1 MVVPLQT
8 RQEKVTVEQLATRD
22 HIIIEEF
29 DVLVF
34 HKWDSGPEDGGSR
47 MACLH
52 TTSRSCSRMSG
63 SRMEVTGEVEYGQ
76 WQRRLRDVVG
86 RFGLE
91 DIFPISDSFRADF
104 RKTLTEQ
111 MNKVTL
117 PLMGVVIST
126 VDINRVK
133 IPEEAQNRLLRRW
146 LADRDVQ
153 IAESEKLT
161 SLVQGEAEAT
171 RFRLKEATRAESQT
185 RMMEAITE
193 GIRQVR
199 IDGGDARELIAM
211 SFIQALQKMAED
223 PATKMFFPSDM
234 RLADLRGSPAHP
246 QARSITSEGRTD
258 RSLVHPTIRPER
270 A

>member
-1 MVVPLQT
+1 
-8 RQEKVTVEQLATRD
+8 
-22 HIIIEEF
+22 
-29 DVLVF
+29 
-34 HKWDSGPEDGGSR
+34 
-47 MACLH
+47 
-52 TTSRSCSRMSG
+52 
-63 SRMEVTGEVEYGQ
+63 
-76 WQRRLRDVVG
+76 
-86 RFGLE
+86 
-91 DIFPISDSFRADF
+91 
-104 RKTLTEQ
+104 
-111 MNKVTL
+111 MNQVTL

-153 IAESEKLT
+153 IAESEKLR
-161 SLVQGEAEAT
+161 SLVQGEAETT

-234 RLADLRGSPAHP
+234 RLADLQGLTGAPSGTLDHIGGPNGPVPGAP
-246 QARSITSEGRTD
+246 DNPTGR
-258 RSLVHPTIRPER
+258 E
-270 A
+270 